1 MVYNSKCNFNE
12 KNMSKTQENLKAAF
26 AGESQANRK
35 YLAFAK
41 AAEKE
46 GKSNLAKLFRAVAEG
61 ETVHA
66 LKHFAVSGAVSDS
79 IENLKSAIAG
89 ETYEIETMY
98 PEFIATATEEGEN
111 VAEASFSGAYK
122 VEQTHQKKFI
132 DALAQVEGGNDIAE
146 KKYYVCQVCGNLE
159 IGEAPENCPICNA
172 PAASFVAMA

>member
-1 MVYNSKCNFNE
+1 
-12 KNMSKTQENLKAAF
+12 MSKTQENLKSAF

-46 GKSNLAKLFRAVAEG
+46 GKINLAKLFRAVAEG

-66 LKHFAVSGAVSDS
+66 LKHLSVLGAVKDS
-79 IENLKSAIAG
+79 VENLKSAISG

-98 PEFIATATEEGEN
+98 PEFIETAEQEN
-111 VAEASFSGAYK
+111 EKAAVVSFTGANK
-122 VEQTHQKKFI
+122 VEQVHQKKFTE
-132 DALAQVEGGNDIAE
+132 ALAQVEGGNDIPE
-146 KKYYVCQVCGNLE
+146 VKYYVCQVCGNLE

-172 PAASFVAMA
+172 PKSSFTLMA